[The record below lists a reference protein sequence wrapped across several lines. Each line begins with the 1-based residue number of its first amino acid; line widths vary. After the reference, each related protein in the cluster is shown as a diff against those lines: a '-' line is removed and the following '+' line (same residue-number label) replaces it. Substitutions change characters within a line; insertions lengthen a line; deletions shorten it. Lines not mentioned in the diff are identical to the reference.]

1 MLWLKKMNTD
11 ECNALPTQW
20 HAFILRKFQNR
31 SNRQPFENGIHTDA
45 RLSLYSYVYF
55 FSVFFFWP
63 LLALT
68 CGQGMEWH
76 KEWKGKKIPITESA
90 AYINLITQ
98 RWWRS
103 RGNGENKMPH
113 ASTEFDIQTQF
124 KIFAYFMRFLGGTG
138 NPIPK
143 KVYKKK
149 MLKYANVI
157 VCHGEVAWL
166 RGCSRN
172 VDWMNSTINES
183 ASTADA

>member
-1 MLWLKKMNTD
+1 MHCPHSGTHLSSANFKTD
-11 ECNALPTQW
+11 RIA
-20 HAFILRKFQNR
+20 NR
-31 SNRQPFENGIHTDA
+31 SKMEFTKMRDCHYIHMFI
-45 RLSLYSYVYF
+45 F